1 MLSLRLRTV
10 PYAAAGD
17 LYARIARDFP
27 IPAERPPL
35 STFRRYLRTGA
46 AEAFDVLQEGRS
58 VAYAVC
64 TWGEGSVL
72 CSFLAVEPECRA
84 MGVGSAVLARLCAFY
99 EGSDALIVEVEQ
111 PQLAESEE
119 DRRQREKRIA
129 FYERA
134 GFSLAQ
140 GIDYTIWGIPM
151 YLMARPLRPDVEPEE
166 ALPREMRSVYQKLF
180 PPKLMHKMAIS
191 PKG

>member
-17 LYARIARDFP
+17 LYARLARDFP

-35 STFRRYLRTGA
+35 ATFRRYLKTGA
-46 AEAFDVLQEGRS
+46 AEAFDVLQEGKS
-58 VAYAVC
+58 AAYAVC

-84 MGVGSAVLARLCAFY
+84 MGVGSAVLNRLCAFY
-99 EGSDALIVEVEQ
+99 EGADALIVEVEQ
-111 PQLAESEE
+111 PELAESAD
-119 DRRQREKRIA
+119 DRLQREKRIA

-140 GIDYTIWGIPM
+140 GIEYTIWGIPM
-151 YLMARPLRPDVEPEE
+151 HLMARPLRPGFEAEK
-166 ALPREMRSVYQKLF
+166 ALPAEMRSVYQKLF
-180 PPKLMHKMAIS
+180 PPKLMHKMEIAR
-191 PKG
+191 KG

>member
-10 PYAAAGD
+10 PYAAASD

-99 EGSDALIVEVEQ
+99 EGSDALIV
-111 PQLAESEE
+111 
-119 DRRQREKRIA
+119 
-129 FYERA
+129 
-134 GFSLAQ
+134 
-140 GIDYTIWGIPM
+140 
-151 YLMARPLRPDVEPEE
+151 
-166 ALPREMRSVYQKLF
+166 
-180 PPKLMHKMAIS
+180 
-191 PKG
+191 